1 MSWYFTVS
9 SEEYGSEEYGPYN
22 TEQEAREGIDRIAEA
37 AIEIND
43 DVERHFTRPY
53 QRAERRVVKPMGID
67 RKALMGVVVA
77 ASGLHGLGII
87 DVLELLTDFLG
98 FSETGVQDHVPEN
111 TTVKELQAALV
122 ELLER
127 AIGRT

>member
-1 MSWYFTVS
+1 MPWYFTVA
-9 SEEYGSEEYGPYN
+9 SEEYGTEEFGPYD
-22 TEQEAREGIDRIAEA
+22 TEEEAQAGIDRVAEE
-37 AIEIND
+37 AIELND

-53 QRAERRVVKPMGID
+53 QRSERRVVKPMGID

-77 ASGLHGLGII
+77 ASGLYGLGII

-98 FSETGVQDHVPEN
+98 FSETGVQDHVPEK

-122 ELLER
+122 ELLEK
-127 AIGRT
+127 AMGRK